1 MKSKTN
7 TKTNNRKSN
16 GTSSSLR
23 NTSNE
28 INLMANELSSLA
40 VLKLR
45 SGVMKDHLAGAE
57 DDIRQDAVLL
67 ALCWYS
73 RHKKDEANG
82 NTKESW
88 NAPQK
93 LAIALNF
100 VKLRYGTRLK
110 KSPKT
115 VSENDLPESILHQQ
129 IDTSRFDWTTDR
141 MRTAVAKA
149 LNIARSSGTISHLN
163 ATVAC
168 MVLIRGLKVTE
179 AAESLGITRGAV
191 YQHLDRVKRAL
202 RPIID
207 QIEVSYTI

>member
-1 MKSKTN
+1 
-7 TKTNNRKSN
+7 
-16 GTSSSLR
+16 
-23 NTSNE
+23 
-28 INLMANELSSLA
+28 MANKLSSLA
-40 VLKLR
+40 MLKLR

-73 RHKKDEANG
+73 RHKKDEVNG
-82 NTKESW
+82 NTEEPW

-93 LAIALNF
+93 LAIAFNF

-129 IDTSRFDWTTDR
+129 VDTSRFDWTTDR
-141 MRTAVAKA
+141 MRTAVAKG
-149 LNIARSSGTISHLN
+149 LNIARSSGNISDLN
-163 ATVAC
+163 ATVAR
-168 MVLIRGLKVTE
+168 MVLIHGLKVTE

-191 YQHLDRVKRAL
+191 YQHIDRVKLAL

-207 QIEVSYTI
+207 QIEVSYII

>member
-1 MKSKTN
+1 
-7 TKTNNRKSN
+7 
-16 GTSSSLR
+16 
-23 NTSNE
+23 
-28 INLMANELSSLA
+28 MANELSSLA
-40 VLKLR
+40 SAKLP
-45 SGVMKDHLAGAE
+45 SGVIQGNLSGSE
-57 DDIRQDAVLL
+57 EDIRQDAVLL

-73 RHKKDEANG
+73 RHKKDEVNG
-82 NTKESW
+82 NTKEPW

-129 IDTSRFDWTTDR
+129 IDASRFDWTTDR
-141 MRTAVAKA
+141 MRTAVAKG
-149 LNIARSSGTISHLN
+149 LNIARSSGNISDLN
-163 ATVAC
+163 ATVAR

-207 QIEVSYTI
+207 QIEVFYTL